1 MNMKILTII
10 LLVLSLAAG
19 AFAASG
25 FTSDGNTHVE
35 LVYMTEI
42 GDSNLPIDGN
52 YILDIASDEV
62 TGGPVTTTDGNAV
75 RIGVFFTD
83 FELTNKRVF
92 ITIIDPRCFGF
103 NSNDLIRFNVFS
115 QEADPILDINYVL
128 NGHPGLD
135 LNGYCFGTDANQSCA
150 RLDPNIIP
158 FVTNTL
164 TIYASNSMN
173 IESVTCDFNF
183 TPSNGGTKVIFIPQT
198 DWVMFLLLILI
209 GGGVLFFIFYRR
221 RRD

>member
-1 MNMKILTII
+1 MNMNIFITIFTVF
-10 LLVLSLAAG
+10 LLSLTV
-19 AFAASG
+19 FAASG
-25 FTSDGNTHVE
+25 QTADGNTHVE

-42 GDSNLPIDGN
+42 GDNNLPIDGN
-52 YILDIASDEV
+52 YILAIAGDDL
-62 TGGPVTTTDGNAV
+62 TGGPTTMSDGNNV

-83 FELTNKRVF
+83 FEFVNQRVF
-92 ITIIDPRCFGF
+92 ITIIDPRCYGF
-103 NSNDLIRFNVFS
+103 NSADLLRFNVFS
-115 QEADPILDINYVL
+115 QEGNPITDINYTL

-135 LNGYCFGTDANQSCA
+135 LNGYCFGTDSNKACA

-164 TIYASNSMN
+164 TIYASNTMN

-183 TPSNGGTKVIFIPQT
+183 TPSAGGNKVIFLPKT
-198 DWVMFLLLILI
+198 DWVMFLLLILV
-209 GGGVLFFIFYRR
+209 GGGMLFFLFYRQ